1 MIWTFLFQF
10 EVDPFVK
17 KNHSWTFTSHALPA
31 SFSCNHVNSV
41 LEEAQ
46 SSVNNLQPIWLN
58 CVSGW
63 LEMKECLEDDWKWS
77 HMNWMIEYR
86 IPDGRCWHR
95 AHCTTV
101 VEGERC
107 PVHSF
112 VIFFL
117 KRPPSS
123 VDGWKWLNIKWLIE
137 SQMVGV
143 DIEHSCGGRVGQR
156 GSGQCYN

>member
-1 MIWTFLFQF
+1 MDLHCSRRNTAVHYISLNWLESNNWRGFPSLNVYSGNHEWFEHFCSNLKWTLLW
-10 EVDPFVK
+10 K

-46 SSVNNLQPIWLN
+46 SSVNNLQPIWLT

-63 LEMKECLEDDWKWS
+63 LEMKGCLEDDWKWS

-112 VIFFL
+112 VNFFS
-117 KRPPSS
+117 KRLPP
-123 VDGWKWLNIKWLIE
+123 
-137 SQMVGV
+137 
-143 DIEHSCGGRVGQR
+143 
-156 GSGQCYN
+156 